1 MFPTPLIGWDGQTF
15 VRGHSLLL
23 TQRWWVSPLKAG
35 SGLMLKEG
43 WTAAGLLR
51 AFRSSHRTDHPCAQ
65 PPRHRAEP
73 SQGVLRA
80 PDEGE
85 GALETGW
92 QGAVNRG
99 ASTLSSFVTDVLHRT
114 PVVTRA

>member
-1 MFPTPLIGWDGQTF
+1 MPFDLF
-15 VRGHSLLL
+15 V
-23 TQRWWVSPLKAG
+23 QRWGVSPLKAG

-85 GALETGW
+85 GALAQPNLLEGCERHV
-92 QGAVNRG
+92 G
-99 ASTLSSFVTDVLHRT
+99 
-114 PVVTRA
+114 